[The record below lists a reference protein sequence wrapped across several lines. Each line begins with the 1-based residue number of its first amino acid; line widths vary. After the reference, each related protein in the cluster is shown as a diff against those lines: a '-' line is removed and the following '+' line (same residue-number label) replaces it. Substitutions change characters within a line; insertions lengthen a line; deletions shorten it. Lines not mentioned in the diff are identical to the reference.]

1 MGRNTLIFI
10 PFLAVAGACATADLP
25 IPETW
30 LSTPVTRRSGTAVPG
45 ASPAAVTI
53 EKRSVGDVLVNQGKV
68 LTPPF
73 LAIQSFDIHAERGE
87 IAFSAKRKDS
97 FDIGLVA
104 LEGSQINWVP
114 EETMDE
120 TDPRWALRGNKFAYV
135 LRNPNGDL
143 VRTIHVPTSF
153 QLTVDFPNAV
163 INDVTWDAESERI
176 AVAYETPDASEGV
189 ETVKYSGEGRQRTV
203 MPAARLAHQLE
214 PFGNDTLLLRPAE
227 LRYQEKAPLVVWVT
241 SGRLNAWSDAR
252 AALLKNARVACVVTT
267 RNPDADFWKRVNET
281 GWIDGSRI
289 FVVDAS
295 SRVTTAPPGAVTI
308 TGAADVP
315 GGRYRR
321 RGATV
326 TAPPAVVESVAVGVI
341 RKELKIEN

>member
-1 MGRNTLIFI
+1 
-10 PFLAVAGACATADLP
+10 LP

-30 LSTPVTRRSGTAVPG
+30 LDATATKRSAPPSRAAIPSTVTV
-45 ASPAAVTI
+45 
-53 EKRSVGDVLVNQGKV
+53 EKRSDGDVLVNNGKV
-68 LTPPF
+68 LTPAF

-104 LEGSQINWVP
+104 LEGSQVNWVP

-153 QLTVDFPNAV
+153 QLTVDFPNGV

-176 AVAYETPDASEGV
+176 SVAYETPDASEGV

-203 MPAARLAHQLE
+203 APAVRLAHQLE

-227 LRYQEKAPLVVWVT
+227 LRYEEKAPLVVWIT
-241 SGRLNAWSDAR
+241 AGRLNAWSDAR
-252 AALLKNARVACVVTT
+252 AALLKDAPIALIVTT
-267 RNPDADFWKRVNET
+267 RVPDADFWDRVRGT
-281 GWIDGSRI
+281 AWIDTSRTFI
-289 FVVDAS
+289 VNAS
-295 SRVTTAPPGAVTI
+295 SRVTNLPPGAVTI
-308 TGAADVP
+308 SGAADVP
-315 GGRYRR
+315 SGRYRR
-321 RGATV
+321 RGAAVTV
-326 TAPPAVVESVAVGVI
+326 APAVVESIAAGLI
-341 RKELKIEN
+341 RKELRIEN